1 MQGTKVI
8 FTVLFLLVSLLLSTG
23 IAKEN
28 SSLETDLYGYVKL
41 DGAYEQ
47 NHSSH
52 GNFIMWVNPQLN
64 SADDAQFNMT
74 ANETRFGIKITEK
87 GYEKFVV
94 SGKVEFD
101 LYAGVTGA
109 TVAQN
114 KAMLQLRHA
123 YFTVES
129 GNFKLLA
136 GQSWDIISP
145 LNPSTLNYPV
155 LWGCGNIGYRRPQ
168 ISFFYTPAG
177 SGNTKVTL
185 GTGFFRTIGND
196 LTPTLTLAVADADKT
211 DGDDDGTDAAV
222 PTVQGIVDINHKLD
236 NQYKLRMGV
245 SGLWGKMNAEDKLG
259 VREEYESWGVVG
271 HLAFESGAS
280 FGLLGEYYS
289 GSNLGSY
296 FGGIS
301 NSSIVDGLES
311 SGGWASLWFK
321 AAPKVKFSTGYGF
334 DDPDD
339 SELNDNQRSKN
350 QCLFGNVRYTIVPQ
364 VTLGLEVSQ
373 WKTTYKNVDTVDDL
387 RVQSSFIFSF

>member
-1 MQGTKVI
+1 MKGTRL
-8 FTVLFLLVSLLLSTG
+8 FLTVLFLLVSLLLSTG
-23 IAKEN
+23 LAKEK

-64 SADDAQFNMT
+64 STDDAQFNMT
-74 ANETRFGIKITEK
+74 ANETRFGLKITET
-87 GYEKFVV
+87 GYENFVV

-123 YFTVES
+123 YFAIET
-129 GNFKLLA
+129 GNIKFLA

-177 SGNTKVTL
+177 NGPTKVTL

-196 LTPTLTLAVADADKT
+196 LTPTLSLAVADEDKT
-211 DGDDDGTDAAV
+211 DGDDDGTDAAI
-222 PTVQGIVDINHKLD
+222 PTVQGILDINHKLD
-236 NQYKLRMGV
+236 SQHKLRAGI
-245 SGLWGKMNAEDKLG
+245 SGLWGKMKAEDKLG
-259 VREEYESWGVVG
+259 TKEEYESWGIVG
-271 HLAFESGAS
+271 HLAFESNS
-280 FGLLGEYYS
+280 KFGLLGEYYS

-296 FGGIS
+296 FGGIA
-301 NSSIVDGLES
+301 NSSTVEGLKS
-311 SGGWASLWFK
+311 SGGWASLWLQ
-321 AAPKVKFSTGYGF
+321 ASPKVKLSTGYGV

-339 SELNDNQRSKN
+339 SDLSDNQRSKN
-350 QCLFGNVRYTIVPQ
+350 QCFYGNVRYAVVPQ
-364 VTLGLEVSQ
+364 VTLGMEVSQ
-373 WKTTYKNVDTVDDL
+373 WKTTYKNVDSVDDL
-387 RVQSSFIFSF
+387 RLQTSFIFSF